1 MNTDGKALHK
11 NEQQSVLFRAS
22 CCSIGTQKH
31 EPWNHSDMIF
41 LSKLCKADIHQDDMA
56 GGKDVDMLVVSPE

>member
-1 MNTDGKALHK
+1 METDGKALHK

-41 LSKLCKADIHQDDMA
+41 YQNFCMGPLSSINFVCL
-56 GGKDVDMLVVSPE
+56 

>member
-1 MNTDGKALHK
+1 MDTNGKALHK
-11 NEQQSVLFRAS
+11 NKQQSVLFQAS

-41 LSKLCKADIHQDDMA
+41 LSKQ
-56 GGKDVDMLVVSPE
+56 GGHSPGRHG